1 MGNSGMT
8 DGLEQWRCLECEA
21 KDAEIE
27 RLKGVVQ
34 HGEAAL
40 TAAAALGHSEY
51 SSQSPVVFLVTE
63 IERLREELDEMEAQ
77 NRDLQDEI
85 EWLWEE
91 WREQANSQWETTN
104 IRIKEIERLKEERH
118 DREQAARWLKAWVDE
133 SQWTHFDD
141 EDIVRLADWPWLK
154 ERSDG

>member
-63 IERLREELDEMEAQ
+63 IERLREEKDEWKRLVNDAERTIGMDSVAVTPEA
-77 NRDLQDEI
+77 RSLVEWCDEKK
-85 EWLWEE
+85 
-91 WREQANSQWETTN
+91 Q
-104 IRIKEIERLKEERH
+104 EIERLNEE
-118 DREQAARWLKAWVDE
+118 L
-133 SQWTHFDD
+133 DD
-141 EDIVRLADWPWLK
+141 D
-154 ERSDG
+154 